1 MDSNDDE
8 EADGDFRMGEW
19 LMVGYD
25 NEKRRAT
32 IVYSPMFSFLEVD
45 KQLHLMQTWLDK
57 LAAEY
62 DRIVDQPGGRS
73 DGDDEA

>member
-1 MDSNDDE
+1 MDSNDDD
-8 EADGDFRMGEW
+8 ADFRMGEW

-25 NEKRRAT
+25 NEKCRAT
-32 IVYSPMFSFLEVD
+32 IVYSPMFGFLEID
-45 KQLHLMQTWLDK
+45 KRLHLMQAWIDK

-62 DRIVDQPGGRS
+62 DRMVDQPGESS